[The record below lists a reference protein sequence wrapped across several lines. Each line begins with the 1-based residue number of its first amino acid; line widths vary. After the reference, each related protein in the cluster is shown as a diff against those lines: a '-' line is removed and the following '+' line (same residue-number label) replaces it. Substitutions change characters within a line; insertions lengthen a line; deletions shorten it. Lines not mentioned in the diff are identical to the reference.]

1 MNGFVYRTWDQTELN
16 RQMSARGT
24 VPDIT
29 PMMQDYARHSATMRG
44 ALPCE
49 LNVPYGPTPAERL
62 DYFPAMK
69 PGAPIFAFIHGGYW
83 RMLDAADSTFMA
95 QTFVDAGAAVV
106 AINYALA
113 PGASVAEIVRQCR
126 AGLAWVYHNAARL
139 NGDPA
144 RIHVSGSSAGGHLGG
159 MMLAGGWAG
168 EYGLPEGFVQSASL
182 LSGLFDLEPVRL
194 SNCNDWLNLDSAS
207 ARTLSPQNNL
217 PARPLPL
224 LICYAPNE
232 TEGFKLQSECYAASC
247 RATGCEVEIIIE
259 PGTNHFDL
267 PLRFMDKTAALTRA
281 ALRVMQLHT

>member
-1 MNGFVYRTWDQTELN
+1 MTVYRFWDQAELN

-29 PMMQDYARHSATMRG
+29 PMMEDYARHSARMRD

-49 LNVPYGPTPAERL
+49 LNMPYGPTPAERL
-62 DYFPAMK
+62 DYFPATK
-69 PGAPIFAFIHGGYW
+69 PGAPIFVFIHGGYW

-95 QTFVDAGAAVV
+95 QTFVEAGAAVV
-106 AINYALA
+106 ALNYALA
-113 PGASVAEIVRQCR
+113 PGASLDEITRQCR
-126 AGLAWVYHNAARL
+126 AGLAWVHQNAARL

-168 EYGLPEGFVQSASL
+168 DYGLSEGFVQSASL

-194 SNCNDWLNLDSAS
+194 SNCNDWLNLDAAAA
-207 ARTLSPQNNL
+207 ARQSPQLHL
-217 PARPLPL
+217 PARALPL
-224 LICYAPNE
+224 LIAYAPNE
-232 TEGFKLQSECYAASC
+232 TEGFKLQSECYAAAC
-247 RATGCEVEIIIE
+247 RALGCAVEIICE

-267 PLRFMDKTAALTRA
+267 PLRFMDRDAALTRA
-281 ALRVMQLHT
+281 VVRVMGL

>member
-1 MNGFVYRTWDQTELN
+1 MSGFVYRYWDQAELN

-29 PMMQDYARHSATMRG
+29 PMMESYARESAAMRA

-49 LNVPYGPTPAERL
+49 VNVAFGPTPAERL
-62 DYFPAMK
+62 DFFPATK
-69 PGAPIFAFIHGGYW
+69 PGAPIFVFIHGGYW

-95 QTFVDAGAAVV
+95 RTFVEAGAAVV
-106 AINYALA
+106 ALNYALA
-113 PGASVAEIVRQCR
+113 PSVSVEEITRQCR
-126 AGLAWVYHNAARL
+126 AGLAWVHKNAARL

-159 MMLAGGWAG
+159 MMVAGGWAQD
-168 EYGLPEGFVQSASL
+168 YGLPEGFVQSASL

-194 SNCNDWLNLDSAS
+194 SNCNEWLSLDTDSAE
-207 ARTLSPQNNL
+207 RLSPMRRL

-224 LICYAPNE
+224 LISYAPNE
-232 TEGFKLQSECYAASC
+232 TEEFKRQSECYAAAC
-247 RATGCEVEIIIE
+247 TALGCDVEIICE

-267 PLRFMDKTAALTRA
+267 PLRFMDKTAALTKA
-281 ALRVMQLHT
+281 TLRVMGL

>member
-1 MNGFVYRTWDQTELN
+1 MTLFVYRYWDQAELN

-29 PMMQDYARHSATMRG
+29 PMMQDYANHSATMRA

-49 LNVPYGPTPAERL
+49 LNALYGPTPAERL
-62 DYFPAMK
+62 DYFPATR
-69 PGAPIFAFIHGGYW
+69 PGAPILVFIHGGYW

-95 QTFVDAGAAVV
+95 QTFVEAGAAVV
-106 AINYALA
+106 ALNYALA

-126 AGLAWVYHNAARL
+126 AGLAWVYKNAARL

-144 RIHVSGSSAGGHLGG
+144 RVHVSGSSAGGHLGG

-168 EYGLPEGFVQSASL
+168 DYGLPDGFVQSASL

-194 SNCNDWLNLDSAS
+194 SNCNDWLNLDATSA
-207 ARTLSPQNNL
+207 AALSPQLHL

-232 TEGFKLQSECYAASC
+232 TEEFKRQAECYAASC
-247 RATGCEVEIIIE
+247 RALGCDVEIVIE

-267 PLRFMDKTAALTRA
+267 PLRLMDPEAALTRA
-281 ALRVMQLHT
+281 AMRVMGL

>member
-1 MNGFVYRTWDQTELN
+1 MTGFVYRYWDQAEVN

-24 VPDIT
+24 VPDFMPI
-29 PMMQDYARHSATMRG
+29 MDVYARESAAARA

-49 LNVPYGPTPAERL
+49 LNLSYGPTPAARL
-62 DYFPAMK
+62 DVFPAAK
-69 PGAPIFAFIHGGYW
+69 PGSPIFVFIHGGYW

-95 QTFVDAGAAVV
+95 KTFVEAGAAVV

-113 PGASVAEIVRQCR
+113 PSVSVEEIVRQCR
-126 AGLAWVYHNAARL
+126 AGLAWVYKNAARM

-144 RIHVSGSSAGGHLGG
+144 RIHISGSSAGGHLGG
-159 MMLAGGWAG
+159 MMVAGGWAG
-168 EYGLPEGFVQSASL
+168 DYGLPEGFVQSASL

-194 SNCNDWLNLDSAS
+194 SNCNEWLNLDAAS
-207 ARTLSPQNNL
+207 AERLSPMRRL

-224 LICYAPNE
+224 LVSYAPNE
-232 TEGFKLQSECYAASC
+232 TEEFKRQSECYAAAC
-247 RATGCEVEIIIE
+247 TTLGCAVDVICE

-281 ALRVMQLHT
+281 TLRVMGL